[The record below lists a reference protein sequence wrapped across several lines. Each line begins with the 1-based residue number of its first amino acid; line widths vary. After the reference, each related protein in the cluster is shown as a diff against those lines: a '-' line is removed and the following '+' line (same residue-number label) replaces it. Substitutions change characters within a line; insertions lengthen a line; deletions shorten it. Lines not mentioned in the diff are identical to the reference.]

1 MAISTPTSALLLL
14 LLPAIFGLLIP
25 SCTADNILYTDETL
39 YTGQSLTY
47 GSYRFIIQSDCNLVL
62 YDSGNAVW
70 SSGTDN
76 RGYNCI
82 LKMQADGNL
91 VIYSNGNALWA
102 SNTSRDQGNY
112 ILVLQRD
119 RNVVIY
125 GPAIW
130 ATGTNYG
137 TSGVVISR
145 NATGTPVVV
154 ASAAEDVNNRKIAMV
169 TKN

>member
-1 MAISTPTSALLLL
+1 IFSLLL
-14 LLPAIFGLLIP
+14 P

-47 GSYRFIIQSDCNLVL
+47 GAKRLAMQSDWNLVL
-62 YDSGNAVW
+62 YDSNRAVA
-70 SSGTDN
+70 
-76 RGYNCI
+76 YNCI
-82 LKMQADGNL
+82 RKMQADGNL

-102 SNTSRDQGNY
+102 SDTSRNRANC

-130 ATGTNYG
+130 
-137 TSGVVISR
+137 
-145 NATGTPVVV
+145 
-154 ASAAEDVNNRKIAMV
+154 
-169 TKN
+169 

>member
-1 MAISTPTSALLLL
+1 
-14 LLPAIFGLLIP
+14 
-25 SCTADNILYTDETL
+25 
-39 YTGQSLTY
+39 
-47 GSYRFIIQSDCNLVL
+47 
-62 YDSGNAVW
+62 
-70 SSGTDN
+70 
-76 RGYNCI
+76 
-82 LKMQADGNL
+82 MQADGNL

-102 SNTSRDQGNY
+102 SDTSRNRANY

-130 ATGTNYG
+130 ATGTNYRTPG
-137 TSGVVISR
+137 LVIAR

-169 TKN
+169 TKELTGGGDSAIISTL

>member
-14 LLPAIFGLLIP
+14 LMPAIFGLLIP
-25 SCTADNILYTDETL
+25 SCSADNILYTDETL

-47 GSYRFIIQSDCNLVL
+47 GSYRFTIQSDCNLVL
-62 YDSGNAVW
+62 YDSDRAVW

-102 SNTSRDQGNY
+102 SDTSRGQANY

-130 ATGTNYG
+130 ATGSNYG
-137 TSGVVISR
+137 TPGVVIAG
-145 NATGTPVVV
+145 NATSTPVVV
-154 ASAAEDVNNRKIAMV
+154 ASAADDVNNRKIAMV